1 MLKYEMIV
9 NDLQKRIMNEEF
21 EETRKLPTEEKL
33 IEEYGVSRNTIRNAI
48 KILMNLGI
56 IYPVQG
62 SGMFVR
68 APKKKGTVYLNS
80 TRGVTMDNPGNKI
93 INKLLDIQIVEADE
107 KLSEQM
113 NCKVGTPVY
122 YLKRLRIVDGIP
134 YALERTYYNKE
145 IVPYLGKEIA
155 EGSIFNYLKDDL
167 KISFGFADKYLT
179 AIKLSKEDAAL
190 LELEENDPAIMIN
203 DNIYLSSFSL
213 SSIIVSTSEL
223 YSSSEEFASVV
234 GLVLFSKSTSITE
247 LASGCASILDSILIS
262 VFTSTS
268 GSVPIS
274 CWIIFLLSLV
284 LEITLES
291 MLSQFKLLQ
300 S

>member
-33 IEEYGVSRNTIRNAI
+33 IEEYG
-48 KILMNLGI
+48 
-56 IYPVQG
+56 
-62 SGMFVR
+62 
-68 APKKKGTVYLNS
+68 
-80 TRGVTMDNPGNKI
+80 DNPGNKI

-203 DNIYLSSFSL
+203 DNIHLSNGQLFNTSN
-213 SSIIVSTSEL
+213 IIYNYQTTNF
-223 YSSSEEFASVV
+223 YSVA
-234 GLVLFSKSTSITE
+234 K
-247 LASGCASILDSILIS
+247 
-262 VFTSTS
+262 
-268 GSVPIS
+268 
-274 CWIIFLLSLV
+274 
-284 LEITLES
+284 
-291 MLSQFKLLQ
+291 
-300 S
+300 

>member
-48 KILMNLGI
+48 KILMNLSI

-113 NCKVGTPVY
+113 NCKVGSPVY

-203 DNIYLSSFSL
+203 DNIHLSNGQLFNTSN
-213 SSIIVSTSEL
+213 IIYNYQTTNF
-223 YSSSEEFASVV
+223 YSVA
-234 GLVLFSKSTSITE
+234 K
-247 LASGCASILDSILIS
+247 
-262 VFTSTS
+262 
-268 GSVPIS
+268 
-274 CWIIFLLSLV
+274 
-284 LEITLES
+284 
-291 MLSQFKLLQ
+291 
-300 S
+300 

>member
-21 EETRKLPTEEKL
+21 EENHKLPTEEKL
-33 IEEYGVSRNTIRNAI
+33 IEEYKVSRNTIRNAI

-167 KISFGFADKYLT
+167 KLSFGFADKYLT
-179 AIKLSKEDAAL
+179 A
-190 LELEENDPAIMIN
+190 N
-203 DNIYLSSFSL
+203 
-213 SSIIVSTSEL
+213 
-223 YSSSEEFASVV
+223 
-234 GLVLFSKSTSITE
+234 
-247 LASGCASILDSILIS
+247 SG
-262 VFTSTS
+262 
-268 GSVPIS
+268 
-274 CWIIFLLSLV
+274 
-284 LEITLES
+284 
-291 MLSQFKLLQ
+291 
-300 S
+300 